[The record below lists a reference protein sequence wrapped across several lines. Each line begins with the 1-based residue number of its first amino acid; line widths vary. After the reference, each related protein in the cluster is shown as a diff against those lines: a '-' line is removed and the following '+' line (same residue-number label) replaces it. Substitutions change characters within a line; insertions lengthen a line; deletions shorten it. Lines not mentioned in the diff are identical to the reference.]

1 MEIYKKQISYTMRL
15 QNIILK
21 KAKIYGY
28 LPILIISVLISCKT
42 EQQELVKNSNLQI
55 SLKGIEDYV
64 EVDYTTK
71 QSSTTKNSNNTP
83 TAIHSYAGF
92 DAITS
97 IHIAEPLDG
106 NEVTKEATII
116 KKYAATDTSKLEN
129 TVKYRLIF
137 YRTSNN
143 TIAAD
148 QEIKVGDAPNIQLDA
163 GIAYKWIAYSIN
175 QATVPAITNN
185 VINKTDIANKD
196 LLYAT
201 GNLTMQYGENY
212 LNITFKR
219 YTTQYVVNVDIRGMF
234 ATFHD
239 NTRVSISNGNIDLFK
254 TADFNILTGEFQGTP
269 ESIKIN
275 GTDLKAIT
283 AGINDKKSATFYSII
298 SSESALKDAL
308 KLNFTPLSIVMD
320 PENEH
325 PTGLLREFAATSV
338 DLKHEAL
345 SVPSTRGRR
354 YIINAMLVES
364 AIKVGTA
371 TTEWAR
377 SNLWYSAN
385 NITGAY
391 RFRVSPH
398 QRDISKDSEGYIS
411 DEKDLWKFNT
421 TTPDGT
427 SQTNGFDPCRSVYPN
442 NLWKLPSQ
450 IDFENLSPL
459 TDIYLVNRNDLK
471 TGLEANLI
479 IGLVQV
485 YTETRVELLAK
496 WAKSASSNANNAY
509 SIPYL
514 TNETLSTM
522 NDLFLPAIG
531 YRAND
536 KTITNR
542 PTLTEVL
549 SVSALEILGLNISN
563 GLVGNGYYWTS
574 KDISKD
580 DTVLLPT
587 YYTYRYNS
595 NTLASINLL
604 GLNLLSVLPSNS
616 FTSNFSTMSWE
627 NSMNIRCVRNNSYPN
642 EPTY

>member
-1 MEIYKKQISYTMRL
+1 MRL

>member
-354 YIINAMLVES
+354 YIIDAMLVES

-471 TGLEANLI
+471 TVLEANLI